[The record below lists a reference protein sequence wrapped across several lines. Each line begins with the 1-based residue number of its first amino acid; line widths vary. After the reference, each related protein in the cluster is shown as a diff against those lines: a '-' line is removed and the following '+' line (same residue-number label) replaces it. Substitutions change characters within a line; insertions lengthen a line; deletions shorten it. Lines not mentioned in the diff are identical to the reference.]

1 MLASATKTKFENITN
16 LTTDN
21 IPPRLAN
28 AVLSVVESVGNE
40 RRSRTINSKNLNNMI
55 RNKIEIEVILNDK
68 GNIKIA
74 SGGAIYS
81 VERLSP
87 LAAGLEVDLLYS
99 LGIMD
104 KMEIK
109 KGDRVNSGGILGTV
123 VEANQFN
130 EFVTVLM
137 DDDKKELSISRK
149 YIETVE
155 LEK

>member
-1 MLASATKTKFENITN
+1 M
-16 LTTDN
+16 
-21 IPPRLAN
+21 
-28 AVLSVVESVGNE
+28 LSVVESVGND
-40 RRSRTINSKNLNNMI
+40 RRIRTILTKKNKNKMI

-74 SGGAIYS
+74 SGGVIYS
-81 VERLSP
+81 VDRFSP
-87 LAAGLEVDLLYS
+87 LAVGLEVDLLYS

>member
-1 MLASATKTKFENITN
+1 MDLTKKEIKAIEKFAIACLDFKFTMERAKEKKQKKMIKNKVEVEII
-16 LTTDN
+16 LT
-21 IPPRLAN
+21 
-28 AVLSVVESVGNE
+28 
-40 RRSRTINSKNLNNMI
+40 
-55 RNKIEIEVILNDK
+55 DK

>member
-1 MLASATKTKFENITN
+1 
-16 LTTDN
+16 
-21 IPPRLAN
+21 
-28 AVLSVVESVGNE
+28 
-40 RRSRTINSKNLNNMI
+40 MI
-55 RNKIEIEVILNDK
+55 RNKIEVEIILTDSGNLRLCSNGASYLIEK
-68 GNIKIA
+68 F
-74 SGGAIYS
+74 
-81 VERLSP
+81 SP
-87 LAAGLEVDLLYS
+87 LSVGLEVDLLYS

>member
-1 MLASATKTKFENITN
+1 
-16 LTTDN
+16 
-21 IPPRLAN
+21 
-28 AVLSVVESVGNE
+28 
-40 RRSRTINSKNLNNMI
+40 MI
-55 RNKIEIEVILNDK
+55 RNKIKIEVILNDK
-68 GNIKIA
+68 GNIEIA
-74 SGGAIYS
+74 SGGVIYS
-81 VERLSP
+81 VERLGP
-87 LAAGLEVDLLYS
+87 LAAGLEIDLLYS

>member
-1 MLASATKTKFENITN
+1 MDRKTKPQLTLSATFF
-16 LTTDN
+16 
-21 IPPRLAN
+21 AN
-28 AVLSVVESVGNE
+28 AMLSVVESVGNE

-87 LAAGLEVDLLYS
+87 LAAGLEIDLLYS

>member
-1 MLASATKTKFENITN
+1 
-16 LTTDN
+16 
-21 IPPRLAN
+21 
-28 AVLSVVESVGNE
+28 
-40 RRSRTINSKNLNNMI
+40 MI
-55 RNKIEIEVILNDK
+55 RNKIKIEVILNDK

-81 VERLSP
+81 VERFSP
-87 LAAGLEVDLLYS
+87 LAAGLEIDLLYS

>member
-1 MLASATKTKFENITN
+1 
-16 LTTDN
+16 
-21 IPPRLAN
+21 
-28 AVLSVVESVGNE
+28 
-40 RRSRTINSKNLNNMI
+40 MI

-74 SGGAIYS
+74 SGGVIYS
-81 VERLSP
+81 VDRFSP
-87 LAAGLEVDLLYS
+87 LAVGLEVDLLYS

>member
-1 MLASATKTKFENITN
+1 
-16 LTTDN
+16 
-21 IPPRLAN
+21 
-28 AVLSVVESVGNE
+28 
-40 RRSRTINSKNLNNMI
+40 MI
-55 RNKIEIEVILNDK
+55 RNKVKIEIILNDK

>member
-1 MLASATKTKFENITN
+1 MIKNKVEVEII
-16 LTTDN
+16 LT
-21 IPPRLAN
+21 
-28 AVLSVVESVGNE
+28 
-40 RRSRTINSKNLNNMI
+40 
-55 RNKIEIEVILNDK
+55 DK

-123 VEANQFN
+123 TKANKTDIFI
-130 EFVTVLM
+130 TALM
-137 DDDKKELSISRK
+137 DDDGKELEINRK
-149 YIETVE
+149 YVE
-155 LEK
+155 KIK

>member
-1 MLASATKTKFENITN
+1 
-16 LTTDN
+16 
-21 IPPRLAN
+21 
-28 AVLSVVESVGNE
+28 
-40 RRSRTINSKNLNNMI
+40 MI

-74 SGGAIYS
+74 SDGAIYS

-87 LAAGLEVDLLYS
+87 LAAGLEIDLLYS

>member
-1 MLASATKTKFENITN
+1 
-16 LTTDN
+16 
-21 IPPRLAN
+21 
-28 AVLSVVESVGNE
+28 
-40 RRSRTINSKNLNNMI
+40 MI

-81 VERLSP
+81 VERLSN
-87 LAAGLEVDLLYS
+87 LAAGLEIDLLYS

-104 KMEIK
+104 KMGIK